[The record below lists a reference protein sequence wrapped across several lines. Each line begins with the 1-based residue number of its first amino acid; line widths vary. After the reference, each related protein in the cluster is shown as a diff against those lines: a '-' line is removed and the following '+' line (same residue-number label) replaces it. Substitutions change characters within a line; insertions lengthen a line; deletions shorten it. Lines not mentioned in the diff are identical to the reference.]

1 MEVIGKSKIGKI
13 DLMSTLLSLSHDH
26 DYRKQTH
33 FVINQLYFNYELE
46 IDTVKAN
53 GGPLGVP
60 CTSSGY
66 YYRGHPVLH
75 PHRVL
80 VFPRTVT
87 KAVFP
92 LQCSWRRMK
101 SQDSQLVSFECDFL
115 QHLVVSNA

>member
-1 MEVIGKSKIGKI
+1 MEVIGKGKIGKI

-46 IDTVKAN
+46 IDTVKTN

-66 YYRGHPVLH
+66 NYRGHPVLH
-75 PHRVL
+75 P
-80 VFPRTVT
+80 TGY
-87 KAVFP
+87 
-92 LQCSWRRMK
+92 
-101 SQDSQLVSFECDFL
+101 
-115 QHLVVSNA
+115 